1 MSFESLPPTFVT
13 NVVSF
18 FPNGRQWLADLP
30 QRLTTLAGHWHLHDI
45 RPVASLSFNFVAR
58 ATQRSGHEVV
68 LKVSPDP
75 SIVAAE
81 ATWLRHHAGKPVVGV
96 LAVTDDAYLM
106 ECLSPGLP
114 LKPASLPE
122 DRDAARTIAHLIND
136 LSRNPP
142 PTGAGDLF
150 RPVAGDA
157 SGFDDYRHL
166 FGTAG
171 PVDAN
176 LVDAAE
182 TVWSELLASALPPSL
197 VHGDFHHGNVLTS
210 ARRGDDRA
218 LQPIAIDPHGLVA
231 ETEYECAAMLR
242 NQLNWC
248 PNEPAL
254 ARTVSDRV
262 SILAETLSLDPK
274 RIAAWGLAQTVL
286 SACWEA
292 LATKGVNDPTVLL
305 AAHALW
311 RRGSGDAHDGK

>member
-58 ATQRSGHEVV
+58 ATQHSGHEVV

-106 ECLSPGLP
+106 ECLSPGLS

-171 PVDAN
+171 PSRCQPSGCRRN
-176 LVDAAE
+176 RLVGTVGIRIAAKPRPRR
-182 TVWSELLASALPPSL
+182 LPPRQCPHLRKRRGRPCLAANRNRPARIGRRNRIRMRRNAPKSAQL
-197 VHGDFHHGNVLTS
+197 VPKRTS
-210 ARRGDDRA
+210 ARPHGIR
-218 LQPIAIDPHGLVA
+218 PSIDPR
-231 ETEYECAAMLR
+231 R
-242 NQLNWC
+242 N
-248 PNEPAL
+248 PVP
-254 ARTVSDRV
+254 
-262 SILAETLSLDPK
+262 
-274 RIAAWGLAQTVL
+274 
-286 SACWEA
+286 
-292 LATKGVNDPTVLL
+292 
-305 AAHALW
+305 
-311 RRGSGDAHDGK
+311 